1 MSYPFNKGSHH
12 YWDALQAS
20 IHSYYFQRASV
31 ALDEALVSQW
41 HRLAGHIDRE
51 LVFHPFLRQNG
62 TLRLAWQRLYVAG
75 LTMCRA
81 TLPTKLQSTGM
92 HHWCMCWVFW
102 RERLDKD
109 RRMVNTNSIQQDGN
123 QSPIRTTT

>member
-1 MSYPFNKGSHH
+1 MSYPFNIGSHH

-51 LVFHPFLRQNG
+51 LVFHPYCGRMG
-62 TLRLAWQRLYVAG
+62 RYASPGSAY
-75 LTMCRA
+75 M
-81 TLPTKLQSTGM
+81 LP
-92 HHWCMCWVFW
+92 
-102 RERLDKD
+102 D
-109 RRMVNTNSIQQDGN
+109 
-123 QSPIRTTT
+123 